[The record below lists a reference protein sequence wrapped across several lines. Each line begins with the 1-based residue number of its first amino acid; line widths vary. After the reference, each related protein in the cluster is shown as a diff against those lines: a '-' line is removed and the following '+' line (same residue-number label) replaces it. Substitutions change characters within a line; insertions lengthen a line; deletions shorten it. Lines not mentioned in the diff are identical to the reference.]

1 MISSCT
7 TEKLISSLNLFFFF
21 FFFSVI
27 PLKAFQALPTAFIQ
41 IRSRKLERLQ
51 RLSAV
56 LAATWEQVPTKME
69 STEITPSW
77 LGSDGAET
85 TLNGAGKN
93 DSTEWTPQQNLCV

>member
-7 TEKLISSLNLFFFF
+7 TEKLISSLTLFFF

-69 STEITPSW
+69 SMQITPSR
-77 LGSDGAET
+77 LGSDEPET

-93 DSTEWTPQQNLCV
+93 DSTEWTLQQNLCV